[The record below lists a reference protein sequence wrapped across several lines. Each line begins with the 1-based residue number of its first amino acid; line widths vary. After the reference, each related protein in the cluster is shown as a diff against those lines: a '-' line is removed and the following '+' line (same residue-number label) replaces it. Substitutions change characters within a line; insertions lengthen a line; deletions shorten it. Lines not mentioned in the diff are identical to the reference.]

1 MKHMKTK
8 KNNKLDLKVI
18 ITILIII
25 IFVLLIYYLLE
36 NNNSVEYKIIL
47 NGDRYIILNQGDKY
61 IEPGF
66 SAYLNNQ
73 PVTDKVVVTNEILES
88 VPGIYRVIYEI
99 ENYSEYR
106 YVEIK
111 KVFEAEVE
119 KEKII
124 DYKLEIDLE
133 VDNTN
138 ITNKDIEVNVKVS
151 GDTFSSLTLPD
162 GSVIK
167 SNETNFIIK
176 ENGKYKFIAKNI
188 NDEITTKEI
197 VIDNIDKVSP
207 SGSCTAT
214 LLNSS
219 TTISV
224 KSAESNLTYHYY
236 DNNRLITSIS
246 KNNYVINSKTSE
258 IIKVI
263 LEDRA
268 NNKNEIKCAITDKRY
283 YEPVVPNSNEKIVYH
298 ANTDTLKAYIVDKSS
313 YYMTYI
319 WVKDAY
325 TQLNKSASPEYGE
338 KLYYPRELV
347 NKANTK
353 NNLYGKVMIAFNASG
368 FYLKGSYDAASVDAY
383 SAYNKTSVG
392 TIVINNGVLVRN
404 AYKYAVKTWYTIG
417 VNKDN
422 KLLVFEDLKTNNV
435 SEKQAW
441 AQRVISSGIRN
452 TFTFAAPLIQNG
464 KRTNITTSMPGG
476 FDDVKG
482 LQLICQINENNFL
495 LFTSRDETRNKAI
508 TEFLR
513 LGCQTAM
520 NLDGGGS
527 IALLYKDK
535 NSNEIIRIIG
545 GNRDLPEVGYFS
557 E

>member
-1 MKHMKTK
+1 M
-8 KNNKLDLKVI
+8 
-18 ITILIII
+18 
-25 IFVLLIYYLLE
+25 
-36 NNNSVEYKIIL
+36 
-47 NGDRYIILNQGDKY
+47 
-61 IEPGF
+61 
-66 SAYLNNQ
+66 
-73 PVTDKVVVTNEILES
+73 
-88 VPGIYRVIYEI
+88 
-99 ENYSEYR
+99 
-106 YVEIK
+106 
-111 KVFEAEVE
+111 
-119 KEKII
+119 
-124 DYKLEIDLE
+124 
-133 VDNTN
+133 
-138 ITNKDIEVNVKVS
+138 
-151 GDTFSSLTLPD
+151 
-162 GSVIK
+162 
-167 SNETNFIIK
+167 
-176 ENGKYKFIAKNI
+176 
-188 NDEITTKEI
+188 
-197 VIDNIDKVSP
+197 
-207 SGSCTAT
+207 
-214 LLNSS
+214 
-219 TTISV
+219 
-224 KSAESNLTYHYY
+224 
-236 DNNRLITSIS
+236 
-246 KNNYVINSKTSE
+246 
-258 IIKVI
+258 
-263 LEDRA
+263 
-268 NNKNEIKCAITDKRY
+268 
-283 YEPVVPNSNEKIVYH
+283 
-298 ANTDTLKAYIVDKSS
+298 
-313 YYMTYI
+313 
-319 WVKDAY
+319 
-325 TQLNKSASPEYGE
+325 
-338 KLYYPRELV
+338 YYPRELV

-495 LFTSRDETRNKAI
+495 LFTSRDEIRNKAI

-535 NSNEIIRIIG
+535 NSNEIIRVIG